1 MHFFYTGRLIYDDC
15 RLQLSALRQ
24 TELCLDWS
32 ICSSES
38 GAQTVRLQVIAA
50 LETKIN
56 TLVKFS
62 GPPDTL
68 PRLQPASTLIRIQL
82 DRRFIKKKKGHNFSK
97 THWNSTVHVPWTSFY
112 LLGSSGCRFSGK
124 KHSEQVNRLD
134 KLRPTGPTDSQD
146 SVWHICGLKEINYIQ
161 NSTLF
166 RGSFQGFDSSRSK
179 VWVLMKNWKKLK
191 WFPGL
196 RRRALPHSS
205 LGGTAS
211 QDSVSHLT
219 TCCRWIHPP
228 VAAAAAAAETPTR

>member
-82 DRRFIKKKKGHNFSK
+82 DRRFIKKKGHNFSK

-124 KHSEQVNRLD
+124 KHSEQLNRPGQTQTNRSDRLSGLSLTHLWSEGD
-134 KLRPTGPTDSQD
+134 QLHPELP
-146 SVWHICGLKEINYIQ
+146 SVPGIF
-161 NSTLF
+161 S
-166 RGSFQGFDSSRSK
+166 
-179 VWVLMKNWKKLK
+179 
-191 WFPGL
+191 GL
-196 RRRALPHSS
+196 RLK
-205 LGGTAS
+205 
-211 QDSVSHLT
+211 Q
-219 TCCRWIHPP
+219 I
-228 VAAAAAAAETPTR
+228 

>member
-1 MHFFYTGRLIYDDC
+1 MHFFHTGRLIYDDC

-82 DRRFIKKKKGHNFSK
+82 DRRFIKKKRTWLFKDSLKFNRSCPVNEFLPAGIIWVQIQWEETQRAGKSPGQTQTNRSDRLSGLSLTHLWSEGDQLHLELHSVPGIFFFRASTQADLKFEFWWK
-97 THWNSTVHVPWTSFY
+97 TGRN
-112 LLGSSGCRFSGK
+112 
-124 KHSEQVNRLD
+124 
-134 KLRPTGPTDSQD
+134 
-146 SVWHICGLKEINYIQ
+146 
-161 NSTLF
+161 
-166 RGSFQGFDSSRSK
+166 
-179 VWVLMKNWKKLK
+179 
-191 WFPGL
+191 
-196 RRRALPHSS
+196 
-205 LGGTAS
+205 
-211 QDSVSHLT
+211 
-219 TCCRWIHPP
+219 
-228 VAAAAAAAETPTR
+228 